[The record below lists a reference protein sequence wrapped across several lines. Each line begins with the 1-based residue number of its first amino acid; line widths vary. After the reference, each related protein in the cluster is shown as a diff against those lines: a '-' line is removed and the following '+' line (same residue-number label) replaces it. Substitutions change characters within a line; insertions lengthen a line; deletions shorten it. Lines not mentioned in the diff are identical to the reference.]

1 MQGVWGNIYNS
12 VLSAVGT
19 PLKAFASNLAL
30 MVERPIATYAG
41 AILSGDIQ
49 SMRKANYMY
58 FSGIGEN
65 TQRAMDHMKFVFRKA
80 WTDPQSVGY
89 ITRSDIAIKMIKVL
103 KHLEL
108 LLMLLKSKETMDR
121 LH

>member
-19 PLKAFASNLAL
+19 PLKAFASNLAI

-49 SMRKANYMY
+49 TIRKANYMY

-80 WTDPQSVGY
+80 WTDPQSEVY
-89 ITRSDIAIKMIKVL
+89 ITRSDIAIKNDQSVKAL
-103 KHLEL
+103 KA
-108 LLMLLKSKETMDR
+108 LLKLLK
-121 LH
+121 